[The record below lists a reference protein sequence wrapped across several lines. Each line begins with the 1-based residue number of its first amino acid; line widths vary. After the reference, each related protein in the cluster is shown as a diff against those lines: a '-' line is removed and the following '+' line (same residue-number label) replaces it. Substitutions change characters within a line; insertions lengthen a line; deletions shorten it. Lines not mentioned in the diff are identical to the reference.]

1 MRLYTIGYGGRGP
14 AELTDLLARNGVRQ
28 VVDVRLR
35 PEKASMGCWTKAKTT
50 DKGIERVLSK
60 VGIGYRSLI
69 ELGNP
74 FLGHD
79 DWSERYQRLIAA
91 AGELLVESLRDVP
104 QPFCL
109 LCAEKRAAECH
120 RRHIAD
126 YLHATQGFEVIH
138 LE

>member
-1 MRLYTIGYGGRGP
+1 VYTIGYGGRTPG
-14 AELTDLLARNGVRQ
+14 ELTDRLRQNGVQ
-28 VVDVRLR
+28 TVADIRLR
-35 PEKASMGCWTKAKTT
+35 PDRASMGCWTKAKTP
-50 DKGIERVLSK
+50 DKGIEHVLAE
-60 VGIGYRSLI
+60 VGIRNRSLV

-74 FLGHD
+74 FMAYD
-79 DWSERYQRLIAA
+79 DWSDRYRRLIAV

-120 RRHIAD
+120 RRHVAA
-126 YLHATQGFEVIH
+126 YLQATQGFEVVH